1 MGMQTARRLD
11 RRTFLADAT
20 LAGGG
25 LIVAIALPGC
35 TRRAGETAP
44 TAPTAPGASSPPQPA
59 AASTALNAYVRV
71 GTDGRV
77 TLVMP
82 KVEMGQGAYTG
93 LAMLLAEEL
102 DIELVDVV
110 LEAAPADPKTYGYP
124 ADQSTGTSTS
134 IMYGW
139 LPLRQ
144 AGATA
149 RALLVAAAARRW
161 GIAATACETHAGNV
175 EHAASGRML
184 SYGELVADAAKLP
197 PPAKVALKDPKA
209 FRLIGTSLR
218 RLDTPSKV
226 DGSARYGIDLRLP
239 GLKMAAVELAPVA
252 GAKLLA
258 IAEPQALAVKGVRKV
273 VRLADAVAVIA
284 DHSWAARQGLK
295 ALAAR
300 WDAGANA
307 SLGQSVLEEELEA
320 AMRRPG
326 VSAARSGD
334 VAHAMAGAVQ
344 RVEAI
349 YRQPLLAHAALE
361 PMNCTVHWQAGNCEV
376 WAGTQAPDRVVHE
389 LAALGLSPGQIRV
402 HSQLIGGGF
411 GRHLDVDGIVLAAR
425 IAREYDAPVQML
437 WSREDDMRHDVYRP
451 AYVDRIAAGL
461 DAHGRPVAW
470 THTFAGSSV
479 DARWY
484 YKPQQMSLDADA
496 ANCVTEPP
504 YALPNRSVAY
514 VRQEPRGFTTGY
526 WRGVGATRNL
536 FVVESFIDELALA
549 AGQDPLAYRRAL
561 LTDARLAAVLELAAA
576 KSGWG
581 RPLPRGAGRGVAI
594 GVVFGSYIAEV
605 VEVSVN
611 ADRRLRVERVV
622 CALDCGQCINPGLV
636 RQQMEGGVLF
646 AASAALY
653 GEITL
658 ARGRI
663 EQGNFDRYR
672 VLRHAEAP
680 PVETHL
686 VASDAAPGGIG
697 EVGTACFAPALGN
710 AIHAATGT
718 RVRRLPVARSMPTLR
733 V

>member
-1 MGMQTARRLD
+1 MATPTERRLD
-11 RRTFLADAT
+11 RRAFLKEGA

-25 LIVAIALPGC
+25 LVVAIALPGC
-35 TRRAGETAP
+35 ARRAGEAAPPATAADRA
-44 TAPTAPGASSPPQPA
+44 APPA
-59 AASTALNAYVRV
+59 ATAGGTLNAYVRIAA
-71 GTDGRV
+71 DGRV

-82 KVEMGQGAYTG
+82 KVEMGQGSHTG

-102 DIELVDVV
+102 DIELNDVV

-124 ADQSTGTSTS
+124 ADQSTGTSTT

-161 GIAATACETHAGNV
+161 GVAAAGCETHAGNV
-175 EHAASGRML
+175 EHAASGRVF
-184 SYGELVADAAKLP
+184 SYGELAADAARLP

-209 FRLIGTSLR
+209 FRLIGTTLP
-218 RLDTPSKV
+218 RLDTPAKI

-252 GAKLLA
+252 GARLLA
-258 IAEPQALAVKGVRKV
+258 IAAPQALAVKGVRKV
-273 VRLADAVAVIA
+273 VRLNDAVAVIA
-284 DHSWAARQGLK
+284 DHTWAARQGLK

-300 WDAGANA
+300 WDEGANA
-307 SLGQSVLEEELEA
+307 SLGQSALEQELEA
-320 AMRRPG
+320 AARRPG
-326 VSAARSGD
+326 VSAAHAGD
-334 VAHAMAGAVQ
+334 AARAMAGAAQ
-344 RVEAI
+344 RIEAT

-361 PMNCTVHWQAGNCEV
+361 PMNCTVRWQAGNCEI
-376 WAGTQAPDRVVHE
+376 WAGTQAPDRVVYE
-389 LAALGLSPGQIRV
+389 LAALGLTPAQVRV

-425 IAREYDAPVQML
+425 IAREFDGPVQML
-437 WSREDDMRHDVYRP
+437 WSREDDLRHDLYRP

-470 THTFAGSSV
+470 THTIAGSCV

-484 YKPQQMSLDADA
+484 YRPRQMTLDGDG
-496 ANCVTEPP
+496 ANCATDPP
-504 YALPNRSVAY
+504 YALPNRSVEY
-514 VRQEPRGFTTGY
+514 VRQEPRGLTTGN

-536 FVVESFIDELALA
+536 FVVESFIDELAFA
-549 AGQDPLAYRRAL
+549 ARQDPLAYRRAL

-576 KSGWG
+576 RGDWG
-581 RPLPRGAGRGVAI
+581 KPLPHGAGRGIAV
-594 GVVFGSYIAEV
+594 GLVFGSYIAEV
-605 VEVSVN
+605 VEVSVA

-622 CALDCGQCINPGLV
+622 CAVDCGQCVNPGLV

-653 GEITL
+653 GEVTL

-663 EQGNFDRYR
+663 EQGNFDTYR

-680 PVETHL
+680 RVETHL
-686 VASDAAPGGIG
+686 VASREAPGGIG
-697 EVGTACFAPALGN
+697 EVGTACLAPALCN

-718 RVRRLPVARSMPTLR
+718 RVRRLPLARSMPALR